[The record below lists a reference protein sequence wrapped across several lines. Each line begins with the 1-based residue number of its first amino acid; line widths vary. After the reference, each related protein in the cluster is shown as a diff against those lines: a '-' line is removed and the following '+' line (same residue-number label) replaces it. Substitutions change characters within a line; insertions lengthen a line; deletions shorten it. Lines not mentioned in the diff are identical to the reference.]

1 MAAARCAA
9 RQQASP
15 STSRPTSKSHSLS
28 ACAIHGRTAIPR
40 PNSTRQAAETSYGVL
55 LSPKEGFQKKAQIDM
70 EGVRTALLLR
80 SKYGLPKKTLTD
92 PTPYYDASF
101 HTEAMKRA
109 R

>member
-1 MAAARCAA
+1 
-9 RQQASP
+9 
-15 STSRPTSKSHSLS
+15 
-28 ACAIHGRTAIPR
+28 
-40 PNSTRQAAETSYGVL
+40 
-55 LSPKEGFQKKAQIDM
+55 M

-80 SKYGLPKKTLTD
+80 SKYGVPKKTLTD

>member
-1 MAAARCAA
+1 VVGYIAAFS
-9 RQQASP
+9 QAVDWLYDP
-15 STSRPTSKSHSLS
+15 ANKEE
-28 ACAIHGRTAIPR
+28 AIGIFLKNQN
-40 PNSTRQAAETSYGVL
+40 NSTRQAAETSYGVL

-80 SKYGLPKKTLTD
+80 SKYGVPKKTLTD